1 MPTPLEYTNNTGVC
15 EEITYS
21 GRFEVIYDTDLVVH
35 DIIRTPSSG
44 TSALQPTYTIYLC
57 DTLAEQEA
65 YVAAKGL
72 DITNWQ
78 STTPPP
84 LEES

>member
-15 EEITYS
+15 EDITYS
-21 GRFEVIYDTDLVVH
+21 NRFEVMYDLDLVVH
-35 DIIRTPSSG
+35 DIVRESASG
-44 TSALQPTYTIYLC
+44 ISALQPTYTIYLC
-57 DTLAEQEA
+57 DTLAEQDA

-72 DITNWQ
+72 DITNWP
-78 STTPPP
+78 SVTPPP